1 MGHGLSPINRRVVFV
16 RTRDE
21 GSNLRDTLA
30 ESLSFGATLL
40 EGLLLRVDDQ
50 VSWVVK
56 IDAKSF
62 LPQTKVHY
70 FLSR

>member
-1 MGHGLSPINRRVVFV
+1 MGHSLSPINRRVVFV

-21 GSNLRDTLA
+21 GSNLWDTLA

>member
-1 MGHGLSPINRRVVFV
+1 MGHRLGPINRRVVFV
-16 RTRDE
+16 RTRNE

-30 ESLSFGATLL
+30 ESLSFGTTLL

-56 IDAKSF
+56 LDAKSF

-70 FLSR
+70 FLSS

>member
-1 MGHGLSPINRRVVFV
+1 MGHRLGPINRRVVFV
-16 RTRDE
+16 RTRNE

-30 ESLSFGATLL
+30 ESLSFGTTLL

>member
-1 MGHGLSPINRRVVFV
+1 MGHHLGPINRRVVFV
-16 RTRDE
+16 RTRNE

-30 ESLSFGATLL
+30 ESLSFGTTLL

-56 IDAKSF
+56 LDAKSF

-70 FLSR
+70 FLGR

>member
-1 MGHGLSPINRRVVFV
+1 MGHRLGPINRRVVFV
-16 RTRDE
+16 RTRNE

-56 IDAKSF
+56 LDAKSF
-62 LPQTKVHY
+62 LTQTKVHY